1 MTFDECL
8 LFLNNYH
15 KELPTEM
22 SYLDI
27 IDVMIGTAYRQLRDR
42 GMTRKRIMQLMLW
55 ALFYFVQE
63 ERILTDEDEQV
74 VIEAMQASEANA
86 YFASTHREEEEEE

>member
-42 GMTRKRIMQLMLW
+42 GMIRKRIMQLMLW
-55 ALFYFVQE
+55 ALFYFVQKE
-63 ERILTDEDEQV
+63 SILTDEDELV
-74 VIEAMQASEANA
+74 VIEAMQAAEAHA
-86 YFASTHREEEEEE
+86 YFASGHREEYEE